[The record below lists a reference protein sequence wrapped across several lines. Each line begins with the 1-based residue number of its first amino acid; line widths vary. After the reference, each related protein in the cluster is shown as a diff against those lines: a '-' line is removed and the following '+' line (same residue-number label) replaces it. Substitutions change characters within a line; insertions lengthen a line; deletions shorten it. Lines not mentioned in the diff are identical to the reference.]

1 MAYKKENLKLRTW
14 YSNRYQVVLV
24 QKKLLSFFSIFSIA
38 TVVIAVIFVKQFTE
52 SKSFEPYVIELEEK
66 TGVMTVV
73 ENLNGSNLI
82 ADEAVKRSYIF
93 SFLNVAEGYNYV
105 TFNKD
110 RKTLLLFSSGNVY
123 KQLYNKYSIRNET
136 SIVNSLIEKG
146 TKDIKI
152 KSILFNTPTIATVRF
167 IVYNT
172 RPSKLY
178 PAEVHKIAEIQFQF
192 VDMKLNT
199 DDRYI
204 NPLGFQVIKY
214 TVGED
219 LNI

>member
-1 MAYKKENLKLRTW
+1 MANKKENLKLRTW

-66 TGVMTVV
+66 TGIMTVV

-136 SIVNSLIEKG
+136 SIVNSLKEKG
-146 TKDIKI
+146 TMDIKI

-172 RPSKLY
+172 RPSKSY

-219 LNI
+219 INI

>member
-1 MAYKKENLKLRTW
+1 MANKKENLKLRTW

-66 TGVMTVV
+66 TGIMTVV

-136 SIVNSLIEKG
+136 SIVNSLKEKG
-146 TKDIKI
+146 TMDIKI

-219 LNI
+219 INI